1 MAKTKKKKASKKEEI
16 VINLDNAGVPI
27 AIIISGVLIAAVIF
41 FASRNN
47 APVLDTAG
55 DPTVPTA
62 EEGIGEEFGEGT
74 VTLGDGAI
82 LGDPETATV
91 AIVEFS
97 DYQCGFCKRHADE
110 TFPSIKEN
118 YIDTGKILY
127 VFKEFPLSTP
137 GQLGYSMAEG
147 GICVFNMSDSET
159 FAQYHK
165 EVFDATS
172 VEDLVTIA
180 TGLGVNE
187 QEFRTCLDEGTY
199 RDVVEARA
207 TEGRG
212 AGVQGTPGF
221 VVGRIGED
229 GTVEGTLIAGAYPY
243 ETFAEAIE
251 ALLEE

>member
-1 MAKTKKKKASKKEEI
+1 MAKTKKKESKEEV
-16 VINLDNAGVPI
+16 VINLDNLGVPI
-27 AIIISGVLIAAVIF
+27 AIIVSGVLIASVIF

-47 APVLDTAG
+47 APVTVDTAG
-55 DPTVPTA
+55 DSAVPTA
-62 EEGIGEEFGEGT
+62 EEEVDDLPASGV

-159 FAQYHK
+159 FTQYHK

-187 QEFRTCLDEGTY
+187 QEFRRCLDEGTY

-207 TEGRG
+207 TEGRA

-251 ALLEE
+251 ALLK